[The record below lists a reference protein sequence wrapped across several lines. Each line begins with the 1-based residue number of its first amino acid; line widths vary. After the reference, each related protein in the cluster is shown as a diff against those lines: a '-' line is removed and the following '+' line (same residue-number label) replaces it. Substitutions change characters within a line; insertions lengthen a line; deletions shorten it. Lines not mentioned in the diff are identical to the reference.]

1 MDDARFL
8 ETDQGRRLAY
18 HRFSGREPGV
28 VFLGGLRSDMTGTKA
43 VHLEAWARRT
53 GRAFLRFDYSGH
65 GESSGEFAEGCIGD
79 WAEDAETAI
88 KALTE
93 GPVVLV
99 GSSMGGWISLLMAGR
114 MPEKLA
120 GLVTIAAAPDFTEDG
135 MWSEWSDEQRAT
147 LMEKGRLALPSEYG
161 EDMIVTRRMIED
173 GRDHL
178 VLRRR
183 LEVAM
188 PVRML
193 QGTAD
198 ADVPMSVALRLLGHM
213 EGADIR
219 LELVKGADHRFSDPA
234 CLDTITRALE
244 EVLARA

>member
-1 MDDARFL
+1 MKDPQYL
-8 ETDQGRRLAY
+8 ETDTGRRLAY

-43 VHLEAWARRT
+43 VHLEDWARRT

-65 GESSGEFAEGCIGD
+65 GQSSGAFTEGCIGD
-79 WAEDAETAI
+79 WADDAEAAI
-88 KALTE
+88 TRLTE

-99 GSSMGGWISLLMAGR
+99 GSSMGGWIGLLMTR
-114 MPEKLA
+114 RIPEKVA
-120 GLVTIAAAPDFTEDG
+120 GLITIAAAPDFTEDG
-135 MWSEWSDEQRAT
+135 MWAEWSGEQRKQC
-147 LMEKGRLALPSEYG
+147 MEEGQVALPSDYG

-178 VLRRR
+178 VLRAPLSVR
-183 LEVAM
+183 V

-198 ADVPMSVALRLLGHM
+198 ADVSLDTALRLLGHLDG
-213 EGADIR
+213 EDVR

>member
-1 MDDARFL
+1 
-8 ETDQGRRLAY
+8 
-18 HRFSGREPGV
+18 
-28 VFLGGLRSDMTGTKA
+28 
-43 VHLEAWARRT
+43 
-53 GRAFLRFDYSGH
+53 
-65 GESSGEFAEGCIGD
+65 
-79 WAEDAETAI
+79 
-88 KALTE
+88 
-93 GPVVLV
+93 
-99 GSSMGGWISLLMAGR
+99 
-114 MPEKLA
+114 
-120 GLVTIAAAPDFTEDG
+120 
-135 MWSEWSDEQRAT
+135 
-147 LMEKGRLALPSEYG
+147 
-161 EDMIVTRRMIED
+161 MIVTRRMIED

-178 VLRRR
+178 VLRRP